1 METSKVPNKP
11 VRGALKRW
19 FSPLITAKPWL
30 QTIHL
35 LMDLPIGI
43 ATFTFAVTFL
53 SMSGG
58 LVVTLIGIPLLA
70 ATILAGRL
78 IAGLE
83 RQRSLIFLG
92 EEYPK
97 PSQFNFKDPSLKTL
111 WAALRDVQGWKG
123 LLYAVVALPLGIFNF
138 TFAVTIWTIALS
150 FTFSLL
156 ALPFVP
162 HNGMQMIHFQASN
175 HHWNHIPWHNLSGWS
190 QFGISVGLTL
200 LGVFLLGLTTRVIAL
215 LTKVKQA
222 VVATLCGPSKQEKLH
237 QRVSALEE
245 SRSASV
251 TGAANDLRR
260 IERDLHDGAQQHLVS
275 VAMQLGIAK
284 EKLADGSNPEVA
296 EIIDVAHKDA
306 KDAIAEL
313 RNLVRGIHPTVL
325 TDRGL
330 DAAISALAAR
340 SPIPVQVSYELTER
354 QSMTVEATAYFVV
367 AEALTNVAKHSNAS
381 SAQVR
386 VYSKEAAIVIE
397 VSDDGRG
404 GAVEGSIGGL
414 RGLHDRVRSVEG
426 KMELSSPDGGPTKVV
441 VELPCE

>member
-1 METSKVPNKP
+1 MENSKVPNKP

-53 SMSGG
+53 SISGG
-58 LVVTLIGIPLLA
+58 LVITLIGIPLLA

-92 EEYPK
+92 EEYSK
-97 PSQFNFKDPSLKTL
+97 PSQFNSKDPSLQTL

-123 LLYAVVALPLGIFNF
+123 LVYGVVALPLGIFNF
-138 TFAVTIWTIALS
+138 TIAVTIWTIALS
-150 FTFSLL
+150 FTFSFL
-156 ALPFVP
+156 ALLFVP
-162 HNGMQMIHFQASN
+162 ENGMEIINFQAGN
-175 HHWNHIPWHNLSGWS
+175 HEWNHISWYHLSGWA
-190 QFGISVGLTL
+190 QFVISLGLTL
-200 LGVFLLGLTTRVIAL
+200 IGVFLLGLTTRVITL

-222 VVATLCGPSKQEKLH
+222 IVGTLCGPSKQEKLH

-367 AEALTNVAKHSNAS
+367 AEALTNIAKHSNAS

-386 VYSKEAAIVIE
+386 VYSKESAIVIE
-397 VSDDGRG
+397 VSDDGKG
-404 GAVEGSIGGL
+404 GAVEGSAGGL

>member
-1 METSKVPNKP
+1 M
-11 VRGALKRW
+11 
-19 FSPLITAKPWL
+19 
-30 QTIHL
+30 
-35 LMDLPIGI
+35 
-43 ATFTFAVTFL
+43 
-53 SMSGG
+53 
-58 LVVTLIGIPLLA
+58 
-70 ATILAGRL
+70 
-78 IAGLE
+78 
-83 RQRSLIFLG
+83 
-92 EEYPK
+92 
-97 PSQFNFKDPSLKTL
+97 
-111 WAALRDVQGWKG
+111 
-123 LLYAVVALPLGIFNF
+123 
-138 TFAVTIWTIALS
+138 
-150 FTFSLL
+150 
-156 ALPFVP
+156 
-162 HNGMQMIHFQASN
+162 
-175 HHWNHIPWHNLSGWS
+175 
-190 QFGISVGLTL
+190 
-200 LGVFLLGLTTRVIAL
+200 
-215 LTKVKQA
+215 
-222 VVATLCGPSKQEKLH
+222 
-237 QRVSALEE
+237 SALEE

-284 EKLADGSNPEVA
+284 EKLLDGSNPEVA
-296 EIIDVAHKDA
+296 EIIDAAHKDA

-340 SPIPVQVSYELTER
+340 SPIPVQVRYELTER

-386 VYSKEAAIVIE
+386 VYSKESAIVIE
-397 VSDDGRG
+397 VSDDGKG
-404 GAVEGSIGGL
+404 GAVEGSAGGL

>member
-1 METSKVPNKP
+1 MANSQDRKKP
-11 VRGALKRW
+11 IRRALKRW

-53 SMSGG
+53 SVSGG

-70 ATILAGRL
+70 ASILAGRL

-97 PSQFNFKDPSLKTL
+97 PSQFDFKDPSLKTL

-123 LLYAVVALPLGIFNF
+123 LVYAVVALPLGIFNF
-138 TFAVTIWTIALS
+138 TIAVTIWTIALS
-150 FTFSLL
+150 FTFALL
-156 ALPFVP
+156 ALPFLP
-162 HNGMQMIHFQASN
+162 QDGIQIIHFQAGN
-175 HHWNHIPWHNLSGWS
+175 HHWNHIAWHQLSGWA
-190 QFGISVGLTL
+190 QFGISTGLML
-200 LGVFLLGLTTRVIAL
+200 LGLFLLGLTTRVIEL
-215 LTKVKQA
+215 LTKLKQA
-222 VVATLCGPSKQEKLH
+222 IVGTLCGPSKQEKLH
-237 QRVSALEE
+237 QRVNALEE

-296 EIIDVAHKDA
+296 ELIETAHKDA

-354 QSMTVEATAYFVV
+354 QAMTVEATAYFVV
-367 AEALTNVAKHSNAS
+367 AEALTNIAKHSHAS

-386 VYSKEAAIVIE
+386 VYLKEGVVVIE
-397 VSDDGRG
+397 VRDDGRG
-404 GAVEGSIGGL
+404 GASEGSAGGL

-426 KMELSSPDGGPTKVV
+426 KMELSSPDGGPTKMV